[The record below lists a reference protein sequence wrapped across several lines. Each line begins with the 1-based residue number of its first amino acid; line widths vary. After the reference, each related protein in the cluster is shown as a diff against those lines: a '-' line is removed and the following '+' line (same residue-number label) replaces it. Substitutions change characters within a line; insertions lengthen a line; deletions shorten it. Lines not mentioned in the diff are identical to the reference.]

1 MRHDPM
7 MRAGNAPPPIG
18 SLFSLGMHRTYD
30 RETSIEAAKRAAPRA
45 GSGRALAL
53 EALRN
58 NPDGLTDEELAS
70 VTKQYMNSIGKRRTE
85 LTQAG
90 FIEDSGIRRMSSR
103 GSMMIV
109 WRIKKE
115 ATQ

>member
-1 MRHDPM
+1 MRHDPL
-7 MRAGNAPPPIG
+7 MRQRTQAPPPD
-18 SLFSLGMHRTYD
+18 SLFALGMHRTND
-30 RETSIEAAKRAAPRA
+30 QETSIEAAKRAAPRA

-58 NPDGLTDEELAS
+58 NPAGLTDEELAS

-115 ATQ
+115 ETQ

>member
-1 MRHDPM
+1 
-7 MRAGNAPPPIG
+7 
-18 SLFSLGMHRTYD
+18 
-30 RETSIEAAKRAAPRA
+30 
-45 GSGRALAL
+45 
-53 EALRN
+53 
-58 NPDGLTDEELAS
+58 
-70 VTKQYMNSIGKRRTE
+70 MNSIGKRRTE

>member
-1 MRHDPM
+1 MKRDPM
-7 MRAGNAPPPIG
+7 MRAGNTLPPEG
-18 SLFSLGMHRTYD
+18 SLFSLGMHRAND

-45 GSGRALAL
+45 GSGLALAL

-90 FIEDSGIRRMSSR
+90 FIEDSGLRRMSSR
-103 GSMMIV
+103 GSIMIV

-115 ATQ
+115 ATT

>member
-7 MRAGNAPPPIG
+7 MRAGDAPPPIG
-18 SLFSLGMHRTYD
+18 SLFALGMHRTND
-30 RETSIEAAKRAAPRA
+30 RETSIEAANRAAPRA
-45 GSGRALAL
+45 GSQRAIAL
-53 EALRN
+53 EAFRAH
-58 NPDGLTDEELAS
+58 PDGLTDEELGN
-70 VTKQYMNSIGKRRTE
+70 VTKQYQNSMGKRRTE

-90 FIEDSGIRRMSSR
+90 FLEDSGIRRLSSR

-115 ATQ
+115 ATT